1 MEEHM
6 ENEKK
11 ASVLDLL
18 LRPEVPDARKALPEK
33 KVEVTRL
40 SELTGE
46 PAVFTVRALSYSEI
60 RRIQDKPREE
70 QAVSAV
76 LYGCREPDFRDKRLL
91 DPERGIA
98 TPLEAVMARLTAG
111 EIDEL
116 YIEIQKL
123 SGYLRRTLAEVKNA

>member
-1 MEEHM
+1 M

-116 YIEIQKL
+116 YSEIQKL

>member
-1 MEEHM
+1 M

-98 TPLEAVMARLTAG
+98 TPLEAVTARLTAG

>member
-1 MEEHM
+1 M

>member
-1 MEEHM
+1 M
-6 ENEKK
+6 
-11 ASVLDLL
+11 
-18 LRPEVPDARKALPEK
+18 
-33 KVEVTRL
+33 
-40 SELTGE
+40 
-46 PAVFTVRALSYSEI
+46 FTVRALSYSEI
-60 RRIQDKPREE
+60 RRILDKPREE